1 MNRWVAWRAFAL
13 AAACSISAAAQAGGL
28 GPIPQW
34 IWAHS
39 FPRAN
44 ERVVFTRQFDAPAGV
59 KKAELRG
66 LADARMRVQL
76 NGREVGN
83 IAGTTRYGILD
94 LSSDLRAGKNELVLH
109 AENAQ
114 GAGGVLARVDLELA
128 DGTRTKLV
136 TDSSWQASEADSA
149 TITAVSLGQLGVQ
162 PWAEPQGERGDY
174 YQWKLAKGA
183 AEAASVAAMPG
194 FKVELVRNSQPGEG
208 SWVSLARDPQGRLF
222 IGREG
227 PGILRYTLPREG
239 QPERMEV
246 VNDKLL
252 ECRGLLWA
260 YDCLY
265 ANANNSKGL
274 YRLRDSDGDGTLDD
288 VKLLKA
294 TPGGVGH
301 GRNDLALGPDG
312 FLYLIHG
319 NDVRLPD
326 DFQTADSPLRNYG
339 NDRILPCSWD
349 PYLFDAK
356 ATLPAGH
363 VIRTDR
369 DGTIWE
375 LVAGGFRNPYGI
387 DFNADGEM
395 FTFDADNEGDLGL
408 PWYRST
414 RVNHIVSGGDYGW
427 RQGSANRPA
436 YFAEHPAPNLD
447 IGKSSPTAV
456 KFGTHSRFPPRYQRA
471 LFMLDWSYG
480 RILAVHLTPKGAS
493 YSATAETVIEGRP
506 LNVTDLEFGADGAM
520 YFVTGGRGTQ
530 SALYRVSWV
539 GPEEKNE
546 PLPPE
551 AMARLKQAAEARDLR
566 KRLER
571 YHRLVDP
578 KAIDECWPHLGS
590 PDPWLRN
597 AARVALERQPVERW
611 AQKTFAEHPGLAEAT
626 KRLALAR
633 VGSSADQQTL
643 IDGLLNSSR
652 NSSPSIEESL
662 TEQRSLAVSLARM
675 GMPRKHVADSIRESL
690 ERRFPSGVPPLNRL
704 DAELLVALESDKVAA
719 KTIPLLTAATS
730 QEDRLY
736 WLYILRNVRQGWTPE
751 LRREYFRALA
761 SAGQFD
767 GGRDVTT
774 SVFSIRVE
782 AMAAAPT
789 EERAKLAA
797 LLADE
802 PTGPTN
808 TAEALPPR
816 PFVRA
821 WQVSDLTGELA
832 GGAAGRDFNR
842 GRALFTTAM
851 CNRCHRFGGAGT
863 PIGPEL
869 SAVGHRFGRK
879 DLLETILVPSKVI
892 DDKYRGVA
900 LETTLGKVLVG
911 RIVSGDDATILLS
924 TNPVSFDQ
932 LERVA
937 KRDIESQTPSPVSPM
952 PVGLLNTLSAAE
964 ILDLLAY
971 LESGGDAEHP
981 AFRK

>member
-1 MNRWVAWRAFAL
+1 MIRCAAWRAFVF
-13 AAACSISAAAQAGGL
+13 AAACNIAAIAQAGGL

-34 IWAHS
+34 IWAHPY
-39 FPRAN
+39 PRAD
-44 ERVVFTRQFDAPAGV
+44 ERVVLTRTFELPAGV

-66 LADARMRVQL
+66 LADAKMRVEL
-76 NGREVGN
+76 NGRVIGSV
-83 IAGTTRYGILD
+83 AGTKRFGVLD
-94 LSSDLRAGKNELVLH
+94 LLPGLREGKSELVLH

-128 DGTRTKLV
+128 DGTRMTLV
-136 TDSSWQASEADSA
+136 TDSSWLVRGDSA
-149 TITAVSLGQLGVQ
+149 TIAAASLGQLGVQ
-162 PWAEPQGERGDY
+162 PWAEPQGEAGDY

-183 AEAASVAAMPG
+183 ADAASISAMPG

-227 PGILRYTLPREG
+227 PGILRFTLPREG

-260 YDCLY
+260 YDSLY
-265 ANANNSKGL
+265 TNANNSKGL
-274 YRLRDSDGDGTLDD
+274 YRLRDSDADGTLDE

-301 GRNDLALGPDG
+301 GRNDLVLGPDG

-319 NDVRLPD
+319 NDVRLPE
-326 DFQTADSPLRNYG
+326 DFKTADSPLRNQG

-387 DFNADGEM
+387 DFNRDGEM

-436 YFAEHPAPNLD
+436 YFAEHLAPNLD
-447 IGKSSPTAV
+447 IGKSSPTSV
-456 KFGTHSRFPPRYQRA
+456 KFGTHSRFPARYQRA

-480 RILAVHLTPKGAS
+480 RILAVHLTPEGAS
-493 YSATAETVIEGRP
+493 YTANAETLVEGRP
-506 LNVTDLEFGADGAM
+506 LNVTDLEFGTDGAM

-539 GPEEKNE
+539 GLEEKKE
-546 PLPPE
+546 EVPSPE
-551 AMARLKQAAEARDLR
+551 VAAREKQAAEARALR
-566 KRLER
+566 QRLEH
-571 YHRLVDP
+571 YHRVVDP
-578 KAIDECWPHLGS
+578 KAVEECWPHLAS
-590 PDPWLRN
+590 TDPWLRN
-597 AARVALERQPVERW
+597 AARIGIERQPVEGW
-611 AQKTFAEHPGLAEAT
+611 AARALSEDHPLAAAT
-626 KRLALAR
+626 ALLALAHVGAKEQQSALLAR
-633 VGSSADQQTL
+633 VNGRSWDEPCPLDAKL
-643 IDGLLNSSR
+643 ALLR
-652 NSSPSIEESL
+652 AY
-662 TEQRSLAVSLARM
+662 AVSVARM
-675 GMPRKHVADSIRESL
+675 GTPTEGDAGRVLAKLESL
-690 ERRFPSGVPPLNRL
+690 YPSPDVPVNRL
-704 DAELLVALESDKVAA
+704 TAELLAALESAQVVA
-719 KTIPLLTAATS
+719 KTVPLLTAATS

-782 AMAAAPT
+782 ALAATPA

-797 LLADE
+797 LLSDVPA
-802 PTGPTN
+802 
-808 TAEALPPR
+808 AESKATSAPPR

-832 GGAAGRDFNR
+832 GGASGRDFHR

-851 CNRCHRFGGAGT
+851 CNRCHRLGGTGT

-892 DDKYRGVA
+892 DDKYRDVT

-952 PVGLLNTLSAAE
+952 PAGLLNTLSAAE

-971 LESGGDAEHP
+971 LESGGNPEHP